1 MLKVCYSPK
10 YFAQTRSKSMEKL
23 IEIAQQLSSRQLA
36 TLVDPKVSI
45 NPDLLR
51 QLHLPALVDAFL
63 MGQKP
68 LADSQGFTWT
78 EQLRDAVLM
87 IHSGQLLAADI
98 ALKEGISA
106 NLAQGFHHAIYE
118 RGSGYCTFNG
128 LALIAQ
134 QHPHKRIFVLD
145 CDQHGGDGT
154 ATFTERLDN
163 LFNFTIHGLRFGH
176 IDSERSIG
184 RLISREKGNFTLY
197 QEALREG
204 FHHIIDWK
212 TDLIIYQA
220 GVDCHQ
226 KDPFGSHWFDSDT
239 LYQRDKL
246 VFEFAKQAQIPLCF
260 VLAGGYQEM
269 TQLVNLHV
277 NTFIAANEV
286 YFSS

>member
-23 IEIAQQLSSRQLA
+23 IEVAQQLSSRQLV
-36 TLVDPKVSI
+36 TLVDPKIGI

-51 QLHLPALVDAFL
+51 QLHLPALVDDFL
-63 MGQKP
+63 VGQKP

-98 ALKEGISA
+98 AFKEGISA
-106 NLAQGFHHAIYE
+106 NLAQGFHHATYE
-118 RGSGYCTFNG
+118 LGSGYCTFNG

-134 QHPHKRIFVLD
+134 QYPHKRIFVLD
-145 CDQHGGDGT
+145 CDQHGGNGT
-154 ATFTERLDN
+154 ADFTERLDN
-163 LFNFTIHGLRFGH
+163 LFNFTIYGLRFGH
-176 IDSERSIG
+176 IENERSLG
-184 RLISREKGNFTLY
+184 RMISRETGSFSLY

-204 FHHIIDWK
+204 FNHIIDWK

-226 KDPFGSHWFDSDT
+226 KDPFGSQWFDTDS

-246 VFEFAKQAQIPLCF
+246 VFEFAKQAQIPLFF

-269 TQLVNLHV
+269 SQLSNLHA

-286 YFSS
+286 YFSR